1 MRIIGGDLHTAVQT
15 WTRADTHPIILIGLC
30 HVGETDYYA
39 AVERI
44 LDTHLDA
51 EVLCEGAVREQPP
64 PALTPRERDRLAH
77 LDGWGLRRP
86 LEWAA
91 AATGLQLQ
99 SRGLTRREHW
109 RTADVMAVDLLRVSG
124 HLRRVDLPDADD
136 MSWPDGLQARLA
148 ARVLRRLLIH
158 GCRWSHL
165 TASRSTRLGIV
176 DWRNINAITQ
186 ALRIVHDSPVLLPWG
201 AGHLSGMGRLLA
213 LNDFTLAH
221 TQWLRA
227 ISKRQL
233 TEPDHPTEDKP

>member
-1 MRIIGGDLHTAVQT
+1 MRVIGGNLHTAVQT
-15 WTRADTHPIILIGLC
+15 WTRTDTHPVILIGLC

-39 AVERI
+39 DVARI
-44 LDTHLDA
+44 LDTNLDA
-51 EVLCEGAVREQPP
+51 EILYEGVVREQPP
-64 PALTPRERDRLAH
+64 PALTVREQARLAH
-77 LDGWGLRRP
+77 LDGWGLRRL

-109 RTADVMAVDLLRVSG
+109 HNADVTAVDLLRVSG
-124 HLRRVDLPDADD
+124 HLRRIDLPDPDD
-136 MSWPDGLQARLA
+136 MSWPDGIQARLA

-158 GCRWSHL
+158 GSRWSHL
-165 TASRSTRLGIV
+165 TANRSTRLGIV

-186 ALRIVHDSPVLLPWG
+186 ALRIVHDSPVLPPWG

-227 ISKRQL
+227 ISKQPP
-233 TEPDHPTEDKP
+233 TTPDTSTEDKP